1 MTFRELW
8 NRDID
13 LSKTTAIV
21 QVCHVR
27 RDQPISH
34 DVKWTLRQLRR
45 HETGLEKLRTTRG
58 SFILDIEQCCSL
70 LTLGR
75 VVWKPIICLDETN
88 LFPNYLSQAF
98 THVGYSPQQYN
109 WDEEENA
116 GNICYMDARWDAYY
130 LDDDKDVCATVL
142 GQLHYT
148 DFFCS
153 FPSKVNGG
161 ILFHEYKKH
170 YITIE

>member
-45 HETGLEKLRTTRG
+45 YETGLEKLRRTRG
-58 SFILDIEQCCSL
+58 SFILDIERCCSL

-88 LFPNYLSQAF
+88 LFPSYPSQAF

-109 WDEEENA
+109 WDEEENV
-116 GNICYMDARWDAYY
+116 GNICYMGAKWDAYY

-142 GQLHYT
+142 GQLHCT
-148 DFFCS
+148 DFFLF
-153 FPSKVNGG
+153 FPEQGQWWNLVPRVQET
-161 ILFHEYKKH
+161 LH
-170 YITIE
+170 YY